1 MNCEAHQTMNPT
13 NQIKTLRT
21 NNHGQCF
28 RWGGLDSYPLMQQ
41 WLSIFLYFVFI
52 IINIRVNYKSSEIL
66 KLITL

>member
-41 WLSIFLYFVFI
+41 WLSIFFFFYI
-52 IINIRVNYKSSEIL
+52 IINTRVNYKSSEIL